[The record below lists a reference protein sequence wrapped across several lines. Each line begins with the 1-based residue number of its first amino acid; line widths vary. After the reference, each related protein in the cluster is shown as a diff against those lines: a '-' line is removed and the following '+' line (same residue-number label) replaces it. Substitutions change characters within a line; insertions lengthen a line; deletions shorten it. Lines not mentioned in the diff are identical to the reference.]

1 MLRLLSMTLLSAG
14 LIACSSEPVPP
25 TPVEPESDSGPQVRV
40 LSEAQVIEGRPQAR
54 REEIAEILYR
64 ALQALD
70 EDRLLTPPEDNA
82 FDRFRRVLEMD
93 PDNDIARQGL
103 ADIAQR
109 YANLAQ
115 DAALQGL
122 FDQAELFLSRA
133 RRVDPGHP
141 ALVAAVE
148 ILDSERESGDLFF
161 DFEAEAIAAR
171 SQAVRDRLANVAFQA
186 REHEAFFLITAPSD
200 EQARWMY
207 SVMRE
212 AVEGHR
218 LRGSI
223 EIAAR
228 YSVRLRLPEDD
239 S

>member
-1 MLRLLSMTLLSAG
+1 MLRLSFMALLAAG
-14 LIACSSEPVPP
+14 LIACSSEPQAP
-25 TPVEPESDSGPQVRV
+25 TPEPEAEPAPQVRV

-54 REEIAEILYR
+54 REEIADILYR

-70 EDRLLTPPEDNA
+70 EDRLLTPAEDNA

-93 PDNDIARQGL
+93 PDNEIAQQGL

-109 YANLAQ
+109 YANLAR

-122 FDQAELFLSRA
+122 FDQAELFLTRA

-141 ALVAAVE
+141 ALAAVVE
-148 ILDSERESGDLFF
+148 TLDSERESGDLFF
-161 DFEAEAIAAR
+161 DFEAGAIAAR
-171 SQAVRDRLANVAFQA
+171 NQAVQDRLANVALQA
-186 REHEAFFLITAPSD
+186 RQHEAFFLITAPSD

-207 SVMRE
+207 SVMRD
-212 AVEGHR
+212 AVAGYR

-228 YSVRLRLPEDD
+228 YSVRLRMPEDD